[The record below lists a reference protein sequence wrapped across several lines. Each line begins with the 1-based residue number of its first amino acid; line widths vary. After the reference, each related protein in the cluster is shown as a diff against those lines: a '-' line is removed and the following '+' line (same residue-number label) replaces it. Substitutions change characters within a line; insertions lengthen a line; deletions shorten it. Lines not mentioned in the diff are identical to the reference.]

1 MYDDVLSC
9 LDVSLPYTRL
19 ADVSDW
25 YLSMIFDYDIAL
37 NISEDMCSGWESTYT
52 DRVRMNSFFSNIL
65 NAFIN

>member
-52 DRVRMNSFFSNIL
+52 GRVRMNSFFSNIL